1 MAGGGCLYSRDRV
14 CIVRVRK
21 LLACSE
27 DLVLVP
33 RFFVVL
39 EWAVEWRELAGHN
52 ELGDDRLVPVFGTG
66 VNALGH
72 ESTVVDGFVVVSP
85 PR

>member
-1 MAGGGCLYSRDRV
+1 MAVGGCLYSCDRV
-14 CIVRVRK
+14 CTVGVGE
-21 LLACSE
+21 LLACGE

-33 RFFVVL
+33 GLFVVL
-39 EWAVEWRELAGHN
+39 ERAVERRELAGHN

-72 ESTVVDGFVVVSP
+72 ESTVVDGLVVVAP